1 MNLHRINFSEENY
14 INTDDNGYAEVMD
27 GLANKQRF
35 AEITWFKNNS
45 TEVEV
50 VVILDKITYIEMN
63 AFTLD

>member
-27 GLANKQRF
+27 GLANDQKL